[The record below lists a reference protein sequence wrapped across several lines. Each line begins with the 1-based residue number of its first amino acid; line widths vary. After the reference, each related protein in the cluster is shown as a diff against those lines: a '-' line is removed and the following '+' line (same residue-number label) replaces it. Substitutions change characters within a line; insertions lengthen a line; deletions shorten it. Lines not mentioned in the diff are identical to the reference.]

1 MKQFTVTEITRVL
14 KNLIESNFD
23 GIVSVE
29 GEISNLSISP
39 SGHLYFVLKDENA
52 QIKVALFKK
61 FILLNRGYTPKNG
74 DSVIVY
80 GELTVYE
87 ADGNYQIIARK
98 IEYREIGIF
107 YKKFEETKK
116 KLEAEGLFDKI
127 IKKKIPDIIEKV
139 AVITSPNG
147 AAFKDFMKILRDN
160 KVPLEVHLWGV
171 QVQGAQAVNEIVTAL
186 DNVSRYGNYDLVI
199 LMRGGGSLED
209 LAIFNDEFIARGV
222 SNQKNPTITAIGH
235 ERDTTIVDFVADM

>member
-160 KVPLEVHLWGV
+160 
-171 QVQGAQAVNEIVTAL
+171 
-186 DNVSRYGNYDLVI
+186 
-199 LMRGGGSLED
+199 
-209 LAIFNDEFIARGV
+209 
-222 SNQKNPTITAIGH
+222 
-235 ERDTTIVDFVADM
+235 